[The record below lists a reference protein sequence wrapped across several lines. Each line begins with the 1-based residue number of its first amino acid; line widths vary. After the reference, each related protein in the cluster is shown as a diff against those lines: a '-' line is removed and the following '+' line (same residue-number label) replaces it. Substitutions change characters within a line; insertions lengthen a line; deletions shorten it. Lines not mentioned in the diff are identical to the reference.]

1 MKISI
6 ADQTMIRTGGSAKQ
20 ALEETVKLA
29 RFADERGF
37 ERFWLTEHHNM
48 PFIGSSTPEILI
60 GKVAEQTERIRV
72 GAGGIMLPNHSA
84 LKVAECFRLLEAL
97 YPGRIDLGLGR
108 AAGTDPYTARILNP
122 SNDFKEE
129 NFPAKVEELQAFF
142 ADAAMSQRGPVM
154 ACPSIDTLPQQWIL
168 TGGANASVAARWG
181 LGLSL
186 PHFIQEVRSTEGVE
200 LYRREFS
207 PSGTF
212 PESRVSMGLFVIC
225 AETEEK
231 SELLKKCIQIVF
243 VGMALYGR
251 FQPMPSV
258 SEAKSHEFNQQE
270 MAFLEM
276 QKSKYVSGTPDRIRE
291 QLNTYAD
298 KFDLDEVIAMMMAY
312 DFEDRMQS
320 YDLLAHAYDLENRTV
335 QKV

>member
-6 ADQTMIRTGGSAKQ
+6 ADQTMIRAGGSATE
-20 ALEETVKLA
+20 ALRETVELA
-29 RFADERGF
+29 RLADSLGY

-60 GKVAEQTERIRV
+60 GKVAESTERIRV
-72 GAGGIMLPNHSA
+72 GSGGIMLPNHSS

-122 SNDFKEE
+122 SNDFKEA

-142 ADAAMSQRGPVM
+142 SDAAMTQRGPVM
-154 ACPSIDTLPQQWIL
+154 ACPKIETIPQQWIL
-168 TGGANASVAARWG
+168 TGGANAALAAKWG

-186 PHFIQEVRSTEGVE
+186 PHFIQEVKNTEGVE
-200 LYRREFS
+200 RYRKEFS
-207 PSGTF
+207 ASGTF

-225 AETEEK
+225 ADTAEK
-231 SELLKKCIQIVF
+231 ADLLKKCIQIVF

-251 FQPMPSV
+251 FQPLPSTE
-258 SEAKSHEFNQQE
+258 EANRHEFNEQE
-270 MAFLEM
+270 KAFLEM
-276 QKSKYVSGTPDRIRE
+276 QKGKYVSGTPDRVAEELEVYRSH
-291 QLNTYAD
+291 
-298 KFDLDEVIAMMMAY
+298 FDLDEIIAMMMAY
-312 DFEDRMQS
+312 DFEDRKRS
-320 YDLLAHAYDLENRTV
+320 YELLAGLFAHEGALA
-335 QKV
+335 